1 MKIIFAYTLI
11 IYLHLITASIST
23 EIKILYKINDSV
35 ITNYDISEEVN
46 YLVSLNRNLNQLNDK
61 QLFSNAEKSLIRE
74 IIKKDE
80 KDIFKKRR

>member
-74 IIKKDE
+74 IIIKN
-80 KDIFKKRR
+80 

>member
-11 IYLHLITASIST
+11 IYLYLITASIST

-61 QLFSNAEKSLIRE
+61 QLFSNA
-74 IIKKDE
+74 
-80 KDIFKKRR
+80 